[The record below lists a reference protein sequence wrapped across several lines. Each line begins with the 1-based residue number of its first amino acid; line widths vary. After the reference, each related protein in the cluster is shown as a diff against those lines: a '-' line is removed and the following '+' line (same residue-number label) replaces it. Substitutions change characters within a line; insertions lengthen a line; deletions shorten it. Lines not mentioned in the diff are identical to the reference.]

1 MTKALNFVKILNV
14 VAECHRMSTG
24 KCGIITLTKMKNASR
39 GYLKDT
45 RRAVGGQLQ
54 GTVKSD
60 KVYTGNVKEIETR
73 PGGFCFR

>member
-14 VAECHRMSTG
+14 VPECPRMSTNVHG
-24 KCGIITLTKMKNASR
+24 EMWYYYTDENEKCPPRIPEGHSKGS
-39 GYLKDT
+39 

-60 KVYTGNVKEIETR
+60 KVYTGNEKKLDQ
-73 PGGFCFR
+73 F